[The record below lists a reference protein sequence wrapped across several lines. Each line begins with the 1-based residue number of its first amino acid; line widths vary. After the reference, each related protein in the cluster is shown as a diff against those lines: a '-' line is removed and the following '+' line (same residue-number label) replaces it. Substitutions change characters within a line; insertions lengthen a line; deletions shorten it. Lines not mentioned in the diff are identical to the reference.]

1 MEVKSTST
9 SNQSK
14 SGSLSQD
21 QAKPAGGTAGVE
33 TRLPYSLQQISPA
46 FFKSKKAIVLTA
58 VAGLACLAV
67 VLFNQARAP
76 HDAKTTAP
84 EPVITVTTEKV
95 APHVMQ
101 GVVQVNGTVWAWD
114 PLTIGSEVNG
124 LRIESINVDDGDFVK
139 RGQVLA
145 RLNSSVLNAQLAEEK
160 AKLAAQLATL
170 KRTIQPNRPE
180 DLVSLQAAVYQSE
193 SAVAEAETMLT
204 KARANLL
211 NAQHNAKRYRGLV
224 VEGAVSEQE
233 ADQKDT
239 EAKTADAE
247 TRNAEQKVRTAKF
260 QLEQSKQRL
269 IMGQQGGRKED
280 VDISRATVAQMQ
292 ANVQRLEALVAQSV
306 IKAPSDGLII
316 RRDAHLGEITAVGKA
331 LFLMVRDNRLEL
343 RAQVAEVDL
352 HYIHPGQR
360 AEVTDSTASTFKV
373 EGRVREVSPMIDQDM
388 RLGTVRIDLPPAK
401 DKATHTFKPGNFA
414 HATIETGTRS
424 PLAVPAAAVLSREH
438 KSFVYVVNSDNTV
451 SARDVKTGERVQGYA
466 EVLSGLNAGETVV
479 VRGAGFLK
487 DGDLVRVGQ

>member
-1 MEVKSTST
+1 MEVKSTVNET
-9 SNQSK
+9 
-14 SGSLSQD
+14 GSVSQP
-21 QAKPAGGTAGVE
+21 QAKPPSDGAGAHTQSQPFYKSRKTIILSLVAILACAGV
-33 TRLPYSLQQISPA
+33 
-46 FFKSKKAIVLTA
+46 VM
-58 VAGLACLAV
+58 
-67 VLFNQARAP
+67 FNQAHNAQE
-76 HDAKTTAP
+76 AKTQAP

-95 APHVMQ
+95 APHLMK

-124 LRIESINVDDGDFVK
+124 LRIESIAVDDGDKVK

-145 RLNSSVLNAQLAEEK
+145 RLNASVLNAQLAEEK
-160 AKLAAQLATL
+160 AKLAAQHATL

-180 DLVSLQAAVYQSE
+180 DLVSLQAAVYQGE
-193 SAVAEAETMLT
+193 SAVAEAETMLV
-204 KARANLL
+204 KAKANLS
-211 NAQHNAKRYRGLV
+211 NAQHNAERYRGLV
-224 VEGAVSEQE
+224 TQGAVSQLE

-260 QLEQSKQRL
+260 QLEQAKQRL

-306 IKAPSDGLII
+306 IKAPSDGFIL

-352 HYIHPGQR
+352 PLIHPGQKV
-360 AEVTDSTASTFKV
+360 EVTDSTASNYKV
-373 EGRVREVSPMIDQDM
+373 QGTVREVSPMIDQDM
-388 RLGTVRIDLPPAK
+388 RLGTVRIDLPVSEGK
-401 DKATHTFKPGNFA
+401 QTHIFKPGNFA
-414 HATIETGTRS
+414 HATIDIGDRT
-424 PLAVPAAAVLSREH
+424 PLAVPSSAILSREN
-438 KSFVYVVNSDNTV
+438 KSFVYVVNPDNTV
-451 SARDVKTGERVQGYA
+451 STRNVKTGERAAGHA
-466 EVLSGLNAGETVV
+466 EILSGLNAGETVV

-487 DGDLVRVGQ
+487 NGDLVRVSQ

>member
-1 MEVKSTST
+1 MKSTVSET
-9 SNQSK
+9 
-14 SGSLSQD
+14 GSVSQPP
-21 QAKPAGGTAGVE
+21 AKP
-33 TRLPYSLQQISPA
+33 PSD
-46 FFKSKKAIVLTA
+46 
-58 VAGLACLAV
+58 VAGAHTQSQPFYKSRKTIILSLVAILACVGV
-67 VLFNQARAP
+67 VMFNQA
-76 HDAKTTAP
+76 HNGQEAKTQAP

-95 APHVMQ
+95 APHLMK

-124 LRIESINVDDGDFVK
+124 LRIESIEVDDGDKVK

-145 RLNSSVLNAQLAEEK
+145 RLNASVLNAQLAEEK
-160 AKLAAQLATL
+160 AKLAAQHATL

-180 DLVSLQAAVYQSE
+180 DLVSLQAAVYQGE
-193 SAVAEAETMLT
+193 SAVAEAETMLV
-204 KARANLL
+204 KAKANLS
-211 NAQHNAKRYRGLV
+211 NAQHNAERYRGLV
-224 VEGAVSEQE
+224 TQGAVSQLE

-260 QLEQSKQRL
+260 QLEQAKQRL

-306 IKAPSDGLII
+306 IKAPSDGFIL

-352 HYIHPGQR
+352 PLIHPGQKV
-360 AEVTDSTASTFKV
+360 EVTDSTASNYKV
-373 EGRVREVSPMIDQDM
+373 QGTVREVSPMIDQDM
-388 RLGTVRIDLPPAK
+388 RLGTVRIDLPVSEGK
-401 DKATHTFKPGNFA
+401 QTHIFKPGNFA
-414 HATIETGTRS
+414 HATIDIGDRI
-424 PLAVPAAAVLSREH
+424 PLAVQSSAILSREN
-438 KSFVYVVNSDNTV
+438 KSFVYVVNPDNTV
-451 SARDVKTGERVQGYA
+451 STRIVKTGERAAGHA
-466 EVLSGLNAGETVV
+466 EILSGLSAGETVV

-487 DGDLVRVGQ
+487 NGDLVRVSQ

>member
-1 MEVKSTST
+1 MKSTST
-9 SNQSK
+9 SNKSL

-21 QAKPAGGTAGVE
+21 QAKAAGEPADVE
-33 TRLPYSLQQISPA
+33 TLVGNSAQQFLPGFL
-46 FFKSKKAIVLTA
+46 KSKKTMVLTA
-58 VAGLACLAV
+58 TAVVACLAV
-67 VLFNQARAP
+67 VLLNHAHGSQE
-76 HDAKTTAP
+76 AKTTAP

-95 APHVMQ
+95 APHLMR

-124 LRIESINVDDGDFVK
+124 LRIEAISVDDGDFVK

-145 RLNSSVLNAQLAEEK
+145 RLNSSVLNAQLAEER
-160 AKLAAQLATL
+160 AKLAAQQATL

-180 DLVSLQAAVYQSE
+180 DLVSLQAVVYQGE

-204 KARANLL
+204 KAKANLV
-211 NAQHNAKRYRGLV
+211 NAQHNSKRYRGLV
-224 VEGAVSEQE
+224 AEGAVSEQE

-247 TRNAEQKVRTAKF
+247 ARNAEQKVRTAKF
-260 QLEQSKQRL
+260 QLEQAKQRL

-306 IKAPSDGLII
+306 IKAPSDGLIM
-316 RRDAHLGEITAVGKA
+316 RREAHLGEITAVGKA

-352 HYIHPGQR
+352 PFIHPGQK

-388 RLGTVRIDLPPAK
+388 RLGTVRIDLPQAY
-401 DKATHTFKPGNFA
+401 DRSAHSFKPGNFA
-414 HATIETGTRS
+414 HATIETGS
-424 PLAVPAAAVLSREH
+424 KNPLAVPAAAVLSREN
-438 KSFVYVVNSDNTV
+438 KSFVYVVKSDNTV
-451 SARDVKTGERVQGYA
+451 STRYVKTGERVQGYA
-466 EVLSGLNAGETVV
+466 EVLDGLNAGESVV